1 MPKQYYQEYS
11 TRPTRGFHFHLLAR
25 GSTNPKRDD
34 TTGFVREDCPPYA
47 RRPPGDRPS
56 ACPLWILFL
65 LMRIVIL
72 KRNPRS

>member
-47 RRPPGDRPS
+47 RRPPGDLDRVLQPALS
-56 ACPLWILFL
+56 GSCFYL
-65 LMRIVIL
+65 
-72 KRNPRS
+72 